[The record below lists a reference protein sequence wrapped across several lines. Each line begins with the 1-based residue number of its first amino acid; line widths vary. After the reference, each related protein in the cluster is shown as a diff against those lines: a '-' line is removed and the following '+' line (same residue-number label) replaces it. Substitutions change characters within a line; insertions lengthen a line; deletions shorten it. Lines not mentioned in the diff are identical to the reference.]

1 MMGRGTLLWIILV
14 VTVGFGL
21 FHVKYEVQTLE
32 DDLQRLNA
40 ETTKE
45 QEQLHVLRAEWSYL
59 NQPSRLQELSARYLP
74 LIPLDAEQIGAIDQ
88 IPLRP
93 ASDDTTD
100 ENGEH
105 PR

>member
-1 MMGRGTLLWIILV
+1 MMGRGTLLWILLA

-21 FHVKYEVQTLE
+21 FHVKYKVQTLE
-32 DDLQRLNA
+32 DDLKRLHA

-74 LIPLDAEQIGAIDQ
+74 LEPLDASQIGAFDQ

-93 ASDDTTD
+93 KPDDRPD
-100 ENGEH
+100 QNGENQ
-105 PR
+105 R